1 MGEFANIINTTKG
14 NIRQNRWM
22 SLSTI
27 IVISIVFT
35 ITSFFIGA
43 AVISSRAV
51 SYYEKKA
58 QIMIYFT
65 PGTPEETILS
75 TKERLFDN
83 TKVEAI
89 EYVSEQDAI
98 EIFAEDFSEEEDLVE
113 TITVGTLPAS
123 LEIRAKSASDLD
135 DIMEVVTVEKE
146 SNTYIED
153 IWYFEDVVQKLKTL
167 SSIIHY
173 GGIALVASLGIITFT
188 LIIITIGF
196 NIMAHSDE
204 IEIMHLVGGTDAY
217 IKTPYIIEGSLYGL
231 IGGLISS
238 IVLLVPWYMAVYFA
252 RGTDFYFWLNQQLID
267 FKLAFL
273 QELDPFFIGAFV
285 GVQILI
291 GIFLGAVGS
300 TLAVMK
306 YLNLKDED

>member
-1 MGEFANIINTTKG
+1 MGTFSNIIKTTRS
-14 NIRQNRWM
+14 NIKQNRWM

-43 AVISSRAV
+43 AVISSKAV

-65 PGTPEETILS
+65 TGTPEDVIIS
-75 TKERLFDN
+75 TKEKLFDS
-83 TKVEAI
+83 TKVESI

-98 EIFAEDFSEEEDLVE
+98 EIFAQDFSDEEDLVE
-113 TITVGTLPAS
+113 TITVGILPAS

-146 SNTYIED
+146 NNTYIED

-173 GGIALVASLGIITFT
+173 GGIALVTSLGVITFT
-188 LIIITIGF
+188 LIVITIGF

-204 IEIMHLVGGTDAY
+204 IEIMHLVGGSDAY
-217 IKTPYIIEGSLYGL
+217 IKTPYIIEGSFYGL
-231 IGGLISS
+231 IGGIIAS
-238 IVLLVPWYMAVYFA
+238 IVLLAPWYTAVHLA
-252 RGTDFYFWLNQQLID
+252 RDTDFYFWLNQQLID
-267 FKLAFL
+267 FKLSFL
-273 QELDPFFIGAFV
+273 QELNPIFIVSFVASQIFIG
-285 GVQILI
+285 IT
-291 GIFLGAVGS
+291 LGAIGS
-300 TLAVMK
+300 AIAVMK
-306 YLNLKDED
+306 YLNLKDEE